1 METTI
6 AFTFGVLSVTAVIL
20 ITAVAVGIVKVF
32 KLEKQKREMFDDYNR
47 RCDDLYREHDNQ
59 GKYVNE
65 RADELHREIVDVRS
79 YIDRRFDKEVISQK
93 QVIKG

>member
-1 METTI
+1 
-6 AFTFGVLSVTAVIL
+6 
-20 ITAVAVGIVKVF
+20 
-32 KLEKQKREMFDDYNR
+32 
-47 RCDDLYREHDNQ
+47 LYREHDNQ

-65 RADELHREIVDVRS
+65 RANELHREIVDVRS